1 MIEFFDYEQ
10 RSQPNGILIKK
21 YSLLMKIAQ
30 TYSQCLQCLI
40 SLKNMKDYTIAKV
53 KANLLLNE
61 FCVES
66 PSELDLV
73 GIANAKGAVINY
85 APLSGH
91 MGRIYHDGKNAIIK
105 VNSKVSDAGQRNF
118 IISHELGHFLTDDI
132 SKHNC
137 DSTDLLS
144 YTSKN
149 ETENK
154 ANVFAAELLMNS
166 KWFKEFTEKKLFNKF
181 LLEEIANYF
190 KTSITSAAI
199 RYTQSGYYPIAI
211 VLTQNGFTKWAAFS
225 KEFPFQYISNN
236 VRVNSLS
243 TVYDYYKIGKKFLG
257 PEEIRSEAWF
267 EDAYEAGKPDYLIE
281 ENIYMK
287 NYESVLTILR
297 LMDLAD

>member
-1 MIEFFDYEQ
+1 
-10 RSQPNGILIKK
+10 
-21 YSLLMKIAQ
+21 
-30 TYSQCLQCLI
+30 
-40 SLKNMKDYTIAKV
+40 MKDYTTAKV

-85 APLSGH
+85 APLKGH
-91 MGRIYHDGKNAIIK
+91 MGRVFHDGSNAVITINNK
-105 VNSKVSDAGQRNF
+105 VDDSGQRNF

-132 SKHNC
+132 SKHSC
-137 DSTDLLS
+137 DSADLLS
-144 YTSKN
+144 YTSKK

-199 RYTQSGYYPIAI
+199 RYTQIGYFPSAVI
-211 VLTQNGFTKWAAFS
+211 LTQNGFTKWAIFS
-225 KEFPFQYISNN
+225 KGFPFQYISNN

-243 TVYDYYKIGKKFLG
+243 TVYDYYTMGKKFLG
-257 PEEIRSEAWF
+257 PEEIRSEGWF
-267 EDAYEAGKPDYLIE
+267 EDAHEEGKPEYLVE

-287 NYESVLTILR
+287 NYKSVLTTLR